1 MICYNLRKED
11 CMETLETLSQT
22 ISTQLLQLGQ
32 SSLKVLVA
40 LCVALLIMVL
50 GLYISRLVSSF
61 VKKML
66 GKISFDEKTS
76 KLGVNE
82 LCMRFGLGKSPTY
95 IIAFVLAWAVIFY
108 AVVLAAEVLHLEVI
122 RNLFTQFLAF
132 IPTLFVSVIIL
143 FAGMLF
149 GKLMGNI
156 IENSAKA
163 NNLQGGFLMARG
175 VNAFIVF
182 FCALIAVENLGFAHA
197 LINYVVIAVLA
208 SLGLA
213 FAIGVGLGSKPLVEE
228 FLRDLFKKE
237 EK

>member
-1 MICYNLRKED
+1 
-11 CMETLETLSQT
+11 METLEMMSQT

-40 LCVALLIMVL
+40 LFVALLIMVL

-76 KLGVNE
+76 KLGINE

-122 RNLFTQFLAF
+122 RNLFTQFLTF

-149 GKLMGNI
+149 GKLMSNI

-163 NNLQGGFLMARG
+163 NNLQGGFLMARA
-175 VNAFIVF
+175 VNAFIIF
-182 FCALIAVENLGFAHA
+182 FCALLAVENLGIATQ
-197 LINYVVIAVLA
+197 LVNNIVVIVLA

-213 FAIGVGLGSKPLVEE
+213 FAIGVGLGSKTLAEE
-228 FLRDLFKKE
+228 FLRHLFKKE
-237 EK
+237 NK

>member
-1 MICYNLRKED
+1 
-11 CMETLETLSQT
+11 METLEMMSQN
-22 ISTQLLQLGQ
+22 ISTQLLELGQ

-40 LCVALLIMVL
+40 LLVALLIMVL

-76 KLGVNE
+76 KLGINE

-122 RNLFTQFLAF
+122 RNLFTQFLTF

-149 GKLMGNI
+149 GKLMSNI

-163 NNLQGGFLMARG
+163 NNLQGGFLMARA
-175 VNAFIVF
+175 VNAFIIF
-182 FCALIAVENLGFAHA
+182 FCALLAVENLGIATQ
-197 LINYVVIAVLA
+197 LVNNIVVIVLA

-213 FAIGVGLGSKPLVEE
+213 FAIGVGLGSKTLAED
-228 FLRDLFKKE
+228 FLRHLFKKE
-237 EK
+237 NK

>member
-1 MICYNLRKED
+1 
-11 CMETLETLSQT
+11 METLEMISQKA
-22 ISTQLLQLGQ
+22 SEHLVQLGQ
-32 SSLKVLVA
+32 QSVKVLAALAVA
-40 LCVALLIMVL
+40 VLILVV

-61 VKKML
+61 VKRIL
-66 GKISFDEKTS
+66 NKISFDEKTS
-76 KLGVNE
+76 KLGINE
-82 LCMRFGLGKSPTY
+82 LCVRFGLGKSPTY

-108 AVVLAAEVLHLEVI
+108 ALVLAADVLHLAVL
-122 RNLFTQFLAF
+122 RDLFTQFLTF
-132 IPTLFVSVIIL
+132 IPTLFASVLIL

-156 IENSAKA
+156 IENSSRA
-163 NNLQGGFLMARG
+163 NNLKGGVFIAKA

-182 FCALIAVENLGFAHA
+182 FGALVAVENLGIATQ
-197 LINYVVIAVLA
+197 LVSNIVVIVLA

-213 FAIGVGLGSKPLVEE
+213 FAIGVGLGSKSLAEE

>member
-122 RNLFTQFLAF
+122 RNLFTQRWHTFWPLWSSVKAWPHTKHVDMWFSLPSFMRLLLSRLALS
-132 IPTLFVSVIIL
+132 PRRS
-143 FAGMLF
+143 
-149 GKLMGNI
+149 GNGI
-156 IENSAKA
+156 SYCPSAYRRP
-163 NNLQGGFLMARG
+163 GR
-175 VNAFIVF
+175 
-182 FCALIAVENLGFAHA
+182 
-197 LINYVVIAVLA
+197 
-208 SLGLA
+208 
-213 FAIGVGLGSKPLVEE
+213 P
-228 FLRDLFKKE
+228 
-237 EK
+237 